1 MASSK
6 VIRSHDAAQPGGRRI
21 NPHTKTRFYEAAY
34 DLNRGFALT
43 LEVFDRL
50 ARLGLCRA
58 DRVKQYRNM
67 TEEVRALT
75 NFQIAATLRDRE
87 ERETAIYG
95 RLQRELDGD
104 PPLRT
109 QRSEPTTKNQKATT
123 LRYAQG
129 QAPTRK
135 HRGAEKK

>member
-34 DLNRGFALT
+34 DLNRGFAIT

-50 ARLGLCRA
+50 AKLGLCRPE
-58 DRVKQYRNM
+58 RIREYRNM
-67 TEEVRALT
+67 AEEVRALT

-87 ERETAIYG
+87 EREMALYS
-95 RLQRELDGD
+95 RLQREHAGEL
-104 PPLRT
+104 PLNRVAESKVRT
-109 QRSEPTTKNQKATT
+109 GRTRRIEGKTKNPSY
-123 LRYAQG
+123 R
-129 QAPTRK
+129 
-135 HRGAEKK
+135 

>member
-87 ERETAIYG
+87 EREMALYG
-95 RLQRELDGD
+95 RLQRELEGD
-104 PPLRT
+104 LPLNRVAESKVRRGRT
-109 QRSEPTTKNQKATT
+109 RRIEAKTKN
-123 LRYAQG
+123 LSYR
-129 QAPTRK
+129 
-135 HRGAEKK
+135 